1 MDAALARDYGGR
13 RYSLQISDERPFYP
27 CCAWILIRSWQGLP
41 AAFAGVL
48 LFALLP
54 ERLLQGLGLAFT
66 FDHDKL
72 NHAAAFVVLAA
83 LGSLGWPERKA
94 KLIVLL
100 VLTGAAIEGLQ
111 AVQLIGRDP
120 DLFDWVADC
129 AGIACGLMVA
139 GWTKRLAGGLP

>member
-1 MDAALARDYGGR
+1 MLSIQRPVFPADFGRKAILSLLRLDSYQIVAR
-13 RYSLQISDERPFYP
+13 IAF
-27 CCAWILIRSWQGLP
+27 P

-54 ERLLQGLGLAFT
+54 EQLLQGLGLAFT

>member
-1 MDAALARDYGGR
+1 MSRLDSYQIVAR
-13 RYSLQISDERPFYP
+13 F
-27 CCAWILIRSWQGLP
+27 AFT

-54 ERLLQGLGLAFT
+54 EQVLRGLGLAFT
-66 FDHDKL
+66 SDHDKL

-111 AVQLIGRDP
+111 AVRLIGRDP

-139 GWTKRLAGGLP
+139 SWTRRLAGGLP